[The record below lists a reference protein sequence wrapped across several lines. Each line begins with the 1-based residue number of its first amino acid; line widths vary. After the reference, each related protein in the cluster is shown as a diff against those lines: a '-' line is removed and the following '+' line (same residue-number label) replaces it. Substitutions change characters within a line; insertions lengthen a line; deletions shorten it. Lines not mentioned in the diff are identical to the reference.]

1 MNLMEPRAKILSVLN
16 VDDHEIVSQALAG
29 IINTETGMRAVTANA
44 RLIALEQIA
53 AHGAFD
59 VVLLDIGMPDMNG
72 LESVQEL
79 IKANTGGA
87 VVIFSGLVNRDF
99 VASAIQ
105 FGARGYIP
113 KTLPLKSLVSTIN
126 LVASGQIYIPME
138 FAFEAAAANKGD
150 RLALTARE
158 KGVLFS
164 VSTGKTNKEIAYEI
178 GLSEVS
184 IKMTMRSICS
194 KLGAKNRTH
203 AVVLARTAQ
212 II

>member
-1 MNLMEPRAKILSVLN
+1 MELRPKILSVLIA
-16 VDDHEIVSQALAG
+16 DDHEIVSQALAG
-29 IINTETGMRAVTANA
+29 VINNETGMRAVTANA
-44 RLIALEQIA
+44 RLTALEQIA

-59 VVLLDIGMPDMNG
+59 VVLLDIGMPGMNG

-105 FGARGYIP
+105 LGARGYIP
-113 KTLPLKSLVSTIN
+113 KTLPLKSLSSAIN

-138 FAFEAAAANKGD
+138 FAFGAAAASKGD

-158 KGVLFS
+158 KGVLVS
-164 VSTGKTNKEIAYEI
+164 VSAGKTNKEIAYEI
-178 GLSEVS
+178 GLSEIS
-184 IKMTMRSICS
+184 IKMIMRSICN

-203 AVVLARTAQ
+203 AVVVARTAQ

>member
-1 MNLMEPRAKILSVLN
+1 MNLMELRPKILSVLIA
-16 VDDHEIVSQALAG
+16 DDHEIVGQALAG
-29 IINTETGMRAVTANA
+29 VLNNETGMRAVTANA
-44 RLIALEQIA
+44 RLTALEQIA

-105 FGARGYIP
+105 LGARGYIP
-113 KTLPLKSLVSTIN
+113 KTLPLKSLSSAIN
-126 LVASGQIYIPME
+126 LIASGQIYIPME
-138 FAFEAAAANKGD
+138 FAFVAAAANKGD

-158 KGVLFS
+158 KGVLVS
-164 VSTGKTNKEIAYEI
+164 VSAGKTNKEIAYEI
-178 GLSEVS
+178 GLSEIS